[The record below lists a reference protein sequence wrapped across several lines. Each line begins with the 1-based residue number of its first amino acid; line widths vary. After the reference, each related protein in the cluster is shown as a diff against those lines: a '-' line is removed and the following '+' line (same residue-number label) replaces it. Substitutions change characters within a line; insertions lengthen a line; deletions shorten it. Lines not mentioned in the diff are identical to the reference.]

1 MRGHKL
7 TCLALG
13 LALALVM
20 ALTAGQAM
28 AASTTSASAT
38 ATTTAAATHLSA
50 ETQALL
56 SKIFSNPKA
65 FIAVAIQFILG
76 FALGYY
82 AARII
87 KYLLALIGIIVLGS
101 VLSVWSI
108 GGSVTGFL
116 HKLGFEAMK
125 LWPVVQSFLATFG
138 IMTIAPVTAG
148 FILGAIAAFARK

>member
-1 MRGHKL
+1 MSGCRP
-7 TCLALG
+7 TCIALG
-13 LALALVM
+13 LALALAM
-20 ALTAGQAM
+20 ALTALQAM
-28 AASTTSASAT
+28 ASSTTSATAA
-38 ATTTAAATHLSA
+38 ATTTTATTHLSA

-56 SKIFSNPKA
+56 AKIFSNPKA

-125 LWPVVQSFLATFG
+125 LWPVVQGFLTTFG
-138 IMTIAPVTAG
+138 IMTIAPVTVG